1 MTIGERLKLVRG
13 SASQDE
19 FSKRLGVSKAA
30 VGAYERNVQVP
41 GSAFIIAV
49 CERYD
54 IEPRWLLTGVG
65 SMRPGAEAAH
75 AASGALPSP
84 AALSGVVEAG
94 CARCLKLEE
103 KLNRTELQRDDAVEQ
118 LRQIW
123 DENRRLWRQNADLR
137 ERLARL
143 EERFIGKGSVEFSER
158 AG

>member
-1 MTIGERLKLVRG
+1 
-13 SASQDE
+13 
-19 FSKRLGVSKAA
+19 
-30 VGAYERNVQVP
+30 
-41 GSAFIIAV
+41 
-49 CERYD
+49 
-54 IEPRWLLTGVG
+54 
-65 SMRPGAEAAH
+65 MRPGAEAAH
-75 AASGALPSP
+75 AASDTLPSP
-84 AALSGVVEAG
+84 AALPGVVEAG

-143 EERFIGKGSVEFSER
+143 EERFIGKGSVDFSER